1 MKDLIFDVMLNGR
14 FVCTLAY
21 PFCPLFTLTQKELE
35 EFIEKK
41 RPTLKGKNYNIIFC
55 NRDDKKK
62 YIHKTAT
69 L

>member
-1 MKDLIFDVMLNGR
+1 MRDLIFDVMLNGR
-14 FVCTLAY
+14 YVCTLAY

-35 EFIEKK
+35 EFVEKK
-41 RPTLKGKNYNIIFC
+41 RPTLSGKNYNIIFC
-55 NRDDKKK
+55 NRDDKN